1 MKKPSLIS
9 ILYFSSGLCL
19 VGGIIFTFYLYAPSS
34 LPPIHAITKQVD
46 SPQITDTPQKIDD
59 NESSPETLSKYI
71 DSLVSKKDFTKLKDA
86 GNKLLQSSNNDP
98 KYILQAFWAITL
110 STTKNS
116 ELKTILDDFK
126 TLTNGDFG
134 TKEEG
139 QYLSC
144 LINSYEMQKDQ
155 VLKICGALLNS
166 KNEGIQ
172 IVAKKL
178 VDQTKVFS
186 TFQDESPDYLTA
198 MYAKTF
204 VDAKFY
210 TLAKFKLE
218 YLIQKNTKYRDAVGL
233 LGITYYLLGDLIK
246 SRDTLEQAYAL
257 DTSKPHI
264 VYTLG
269 KIQDELGDKTQ
280 AISYYYLALQNGYPE
295 KSEIRTR
302 LASLLYQ
309 EKEITKSLKEYN
321 TLLDDLP
328 IAPPE
333 AFIQPVYIYIKI
345 QNDPLGAVAYA
356 KRVRA
361 LYPDNALSI
370 NMLGWSYLEN
380 HQLDTAK
387 TLFKLA
393 ITKKAN
399 YNAPYFNLGQ
409 LYELQNEKEKA
420 KEMYKRSYQLDKSSE
435 IGKQAIDRY
444 NALNQ

>member
-1 MKKPSLIS
+1 MKKPSLTS
-9 ILYFSSGLCL
+9 ILYISSSLCIL
-19 VGGIIFTFYLYAPSS
+19 GGIIFTFFLYAPTS
-34 LPPIHAITKQVD
+34 LPPLHATIKEIN
-46 SPQITDTPQKIDD
+46 PQDEIPQKIEA
-59 NESSPETLSKYI
+59 NESNPETLSKYI
-71 DSLVSKKDFTKLKDA
+71 DQLVVRKDFSKLKDA
-86 GNKLLQSSNNDP
+86 GNKLLTMGNNDP
-98 KYILQAFWAITL
+98 KYILQAFWAISL
-110 STTKNS
+110 GATTNT

-126 TLTNGDFG
+126 TLTKSDFG

-139 QYLSC
+139 RYLTC
-144 LINSYEMQKDQ
+144 LINSYEMQKDA
-155 VLKICGALLNS
+155 VLKNCGALVNS
-166 KNEGIQ
+166 KNEGMQ

-186 TFQDESPDYLTA
+186 TFQDESTDYLTA

-218 YLIQKNTKYRDAVGL
+218 YLVQKNTKYRDAISL

-246 SRDTLEQAYAL
+246 SRDALSQAYTL

-269 KIQDELGDKTQ
+269 KIHDELGNTTE

-295 KSEIRTR
+295 RSEIRSR
-302 LASLLYQ
+302 LASLLYL
-309 EKEITKSLKEYN
+309 EKEYTKSLKEY
-321 TLLDDLP
+321 TKLLDDLP
-328 IAPPE
+328 LAPPKN
-333 AFIQPVYIYIKI
+333 FIQPIYIYIKI
-345 QNDPLGAVAYA
+345 KNDPLGAIGYA

-361 LYPDNALSI
+361 LYPDNAISI
-370 NMLGWSYLEN
+370 NMLGWAYLEN

-387 TLFKLA
+387 TLFELA

-409 LYELQNEKEKA
+409 LYEQQNEKEKA

-435 IGKQAIDRY
+435 IGKLATDRY
-444 NALNQ
+444 NALN